1 MLDQMSNNASRAKRF
16 MNLKGESTVESFL
29 DICFSLDNLI
39 DPYKKHIARQY
50 PKMDDNLE
58 AEDKG
63 IPRLKAKGYM
73 DRYINTEDFLRAQ
86 KKKIEDR
93 KKREKK
99 FPEFPERD
107 ILGFLVEH
115 APLNRWQR
123 DILAMVREESYY
135 FAPQRMTKIM
145 NEGWATKIHSHFMT
159 TRLAEDTDIIDYC
172 DSQSRAIAQG
182 RSLNPYRIG
191 LFLFKDIEE
200 RWNRGQFGPEWE
212 RCVDMEKK
220 KNWDL
225 KLGLGKEK
233 IFHVRQTH
241 NDLTFIDEFLTPEF
255 CIEQKL
261 FAHKPDQFG
270 YTEISREF
278 NKVKDEFLKQLAGG
292 GSPVIQILNAN
303 FENRGELL
311 LEHVYDSKELH
322 EPKAKDTLENLFK
335 LWTRPVHINTV
346 EVDENGE
353 EVTVRWSYG
362 GEDHKKVVLQ

>member
-1 MLDQMSNNASRAKRF
+1 
-16 MNLKGESTVESFL
+16 
-29 DICFSLDNLI
+29 
-39 DPYKKHIARQY
+39 
-50 PKMDDNLE
+50 MDDNLE
-58 AEDKG
+58 GEDKG